1 LRRSIAIEVWILDL
15 SIFTNVINFRRKVMQ
30 LIPSNI
36 RNTGLTLG
44 LISTLWMAGCGG
56 GGSSTVAVPNNPD
69 VQVAAGTGTLQQ
81 TGDGTLPSSMTFTQG
96 VTDLTD
102 PILPG
107 TIWAGA
113 VTAGSVSLTV
123 TEDTVNKTNNV
134 ALVFVTTAGGS
145 TTSYYWQKTAATGI
159 ARDTVAKTMTF
170 TNTAVP
176 GFQLVPAIGAPIALK
191 TTATL
196 NGTLKY

>member
-1 LRRSIAIEVWILDL
+1 
-15 SIFTNVINFRRKVMQ
+15 MQ

-145 TTSYYWQKTAATGI
+145 TTSYYWEKTAATGI
-159 ARDTVAKTMTF
+159 ARDTVAKTVTF